1 MITGTGSVSV
11 SAAML
16 SAAVRAATAQWNSRR
31 RPALLDLSGRTDA
44 RELARIAGELG
55 KRPAPVG
62 ETSHRADEHWLA
74 YQLART
80 SPALCRAFVA
90 R

>member
-1 MITGTGSVSV
+1 MITETGSALVSE
-11 SAAML
+11 ATL
-16 SAAVRAATAQWNSRR
+16 SAAVRAATAQWYSRR
-31 RPALLDLSGRTDA
+31 RPVLVDLSGRTGA

-55 KRPAPVG
+55 PRPAPVG
-62 ETSHRADEHWLA
+62 ETSHLADEHWLA
-74 YQLART
+74 YQMART

>member
-1 MITGTGSVSV
+1 MITETGGALVSE
-11 SAAML
+11 AML

-31 RPALLDLSGRTDA
+31 RPVLLDLSGRTDA

-55 KRPAPVG
+55 QRPTLVG
-62 ETSHRADEHWLA
+62 ETSCRADEHWLA
-74 YQLART
+74 YELART